1 MRDRAYRAMDGDLTI
16 PAPNGN
22 SGAETVYRLRE
33 GIERFLVTDINNPGA
48 ANTVQSALP
57 IMCDLLSNNP
67 AVDAFNHVP
76 GGCNVLYM
84 DGHCEFLRYPGQRLI
99 TPAMATLLGTVVAAF
114 DN

>member
-1 MRDRAYRAMDGDLTI
+1 MDGDLTI

-84 DGHCEFLRYPGQRLI
+84 DGHVEFLKYPGKG
-99 TPAMATLLGTVVAAF
+99 PVSKAMATVASAISS
-114 DN
+114 